1 MTAVESIQK
10 DYDIHNFQF
19 WKGVQS
25 LRLPV
30 IGFPDMSYLCTVLCV
45 RLMSLMEDI
54 LHHLRYVKT

>member
-10 DYDIHNFQF
+10 DVHNFQV

-25 LRLPV
+25 LRLPIPM
-30 IGFPDMSYLCTVLCV
+30 IGFPDMSCLCTVLCV